1 MGEVLA
7 GRKPTRARVLVAW
20 LFEGLSGAGCGYSR
34 AVVSSSGMS
43 LLRVTFLGTSAAMPT
58 LHRNV
63 SGIAVKADADLLLFD
78 CGEGSQRQMIR
89 FGTGF
94 SVAAVFFT
102 HFHADHYLGIIGFLR
117 TLGMG
122 GREQPLTLYG
132 PPSAKRVLDAA
143 IHLGVERLAFPVDI
157 QELKGGDEVKRG
169 GYLVRA
175 VKVDHRVNA
184 LGYVLHEDTR
194 PGRFDL
200 SVAQALGIPPG
211 PAYGKLQKGEAV
223 TLADGRVI
231 QPGQVLGPSRKGRK
245 LVISGD
251 TRPCPAMVDASR
263 GADVL
268 IHEATFSDDEQA
280 RALET
285 RHSTAREAGTVAA
298 EAQVKRLVLTHFSS
312 RHDVDPEPLVQ
323 QAKEAFTTG
332 PVDAA
337 RDGFTFE
344 VSQVE

>member
-1 MGEVLA
+1 
-7 GRKPTRARVLVAW
+7 
-20 LFEGLSGAGCGYSR
+20 
-34 AVVSSSGMS
+34 MS
-43 LLRVTFLGTSAAMPT
+43 LLRVTFLGTSAAAPT

-89 FGTGF
+89 YGTGF
-94 SVAAVFFT
+94 SVSAVFFT

-132 PPSAKRVLDAA
+132 PPSARRVLDTA

-157 QELKGGDEVKRG
+157 QELKGGEEVRRN
-169 GYLVRA
+169 GYVVKAVR
-175 VKVDHRVNA
+175 VDHRVNA
-184 LGYVLHEDTR
+184 LGYVLQEDVR

-200 SVAQALGIPPG
+200 AVAKSLGIPPG

-223 TLADGRVI
+223 TLADGRVV
-231 QPGQVLGPSRKGRK
+231 QPSEVLGPARKGRK

-251 TRPCPAMVDASR
+251 TRPCAAVVEAAKH
-263 GADVL
+263 ADVL
-268 IHEATFSDDEQA
+268 IHEATFSDDEQE

-285 RHSTAREAGTVAA
+285 RHSTAREAGKIATD
-298 EAQVKRLVLTHFSS
+298 AQVKRLVLTHFSS
-312 RHDVDPEPLVQ
+312 RHDVDPEPLVT
-323 QAKEAFTTG
+323 QAKEAYSTG
-332 PVDAA
+332 PVEPA

-344 VSQVE
+344 IAPIE